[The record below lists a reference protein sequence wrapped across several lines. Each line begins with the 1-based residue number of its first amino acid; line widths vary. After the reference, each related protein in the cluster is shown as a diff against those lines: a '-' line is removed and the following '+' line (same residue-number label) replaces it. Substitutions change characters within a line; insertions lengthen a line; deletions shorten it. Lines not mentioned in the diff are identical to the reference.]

1 MNQKITAMLLA
12 GILLTSTLS
21 GCQNGKFGT
30 DQTPVTLTLW
40 HNYGGQMQKTM
51 DTLVDEFNSTVGQ
64 EEGIVLNIT
73 SVSASKEQ
81 EKKLAAIANEDP
93 GAPEMPDLVTA
104 YPKTAARLL
113 EKGLIAPLDS
123 AFSKEELAAYVPQYI
138 EEGRLADKK
147 LYVLPVAKSTEV
159 LFVNRTLFD
168 RFSAST
174 GVTLEALSSFE
185 GIADAARKYHQW
197 TDAATPDVPH
207 DGKAFFAADSWLNI
221 ALVGTA
227 QLGTPLAGPNGFRF
241 DTPAYEKIWD
251 FSVPGALSGSYPVY
265 DGYSSDLAKTG
276 DIVCSLGSTA
286 GILFY
291 GDTITYPDNRSEKV
305 AYGILPYPTFEGGEK
320 TALQRGAG
328 MIVKKSD
335 PDREAAA
342 AVFLKWFTSPDI
354 NTRFVASTGYFP
366 VTKQANEHNIPT
378 ETAALE
384 NGTIRELMSAA
395 GTMYAEYR
403 LIVAPNDTNF
413 DTRGKEY
420 ENKIRQLMQTGRDK
434 VLSGEDAEKQSREL
448 FNVFRAQ

>member
-93 GAPEMPDLVTA
+93 GAPEMPDLVTV

-251 FSVPGALSGSYPVY
+251 LN
-265 DGYSSDLAKTG
+265 
-276 DIVCSLGSTA
+276 STS
-286 GILFY
+286 F
-291 GDTITYPDNRSEKV
+291 
-305 AYGILPYPTFEGGEK
+305 
-320 TALQRGAG
+320 
-328 MIVKKSD
+328 
-335 PDREAAA
+335 
-342 AVFLKWFTSPDI
+342 
-354 NTRFVASTGYFP
+354 
-366 VTKQANEHNIPT
+366 
-378 ETAALE
+378 
-384 NGTIRELMSAA
+384 
-395 GTMYAEYR
+395 
-403 LIVAPNDTNF
+403 
-413 DTRGKEY
+413 Y
-420 ENKIRQLMQTGRDK
+420 ENH
-434 VLSGEDAEKQSREL
+434 
-448 FNVFRAQ
+448 